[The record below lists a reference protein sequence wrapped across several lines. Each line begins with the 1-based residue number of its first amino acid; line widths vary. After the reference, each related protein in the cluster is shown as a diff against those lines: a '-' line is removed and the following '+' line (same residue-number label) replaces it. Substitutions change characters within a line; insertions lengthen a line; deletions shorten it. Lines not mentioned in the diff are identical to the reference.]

1 LQLREENELDQ
12 LEKIVKI
19 ANSLPFN
26 AISEEAINA
35 TKKDILDTL
44 GCIFAGVNA
53 EGTNELLQ
61 VVSDWGGKQES
72 TIIYHGVK
80 VPAPLAVLVNSTL
93 AHARDLDDTHDAAVL
108 HAGISVIPAALA
120 AAERAGEC
128 DGKLFIK
135 AVTLGLDLLCRLGK
149 ATTIGP
155 NTLGLAFTPMYAYFA
170 SALTAGLILKLTDE
184 ELVNAIGITLSQVA
198 GTVQAVS
205 DAALT
210 KRIQPAF
217 GAQAGIS
224 AAILAQQGITG
235 ARNVFSGQFSFPK
248 VYLNGHFDFDVFLDS
263 YGEFFEN
270 ENLSFKP
277 YPCCRFTHPSIDA
290 ALQLREEHQIKY
302 EDIEE
307 IVVEVTQQAN
317 IVCEPI
323 ERRKR
328 PQVIVDAQFSIPYTI
343 AVALVKG
350 KVFIEDFTEGA
361 ISDVV
366 VLNISNI
373 VTTRYNESLGNRGIS
388 PAIVTIKMKNQTVHQ
403 KRIDHPKGNINNSMS
418 YGEIVGKFVRCSNLP
433 SKPIPQEN
441 IETVI
446 KMVGEMEKVD
456 NIIKISDL
464 LTPAKSQILR

>member
-1 LQLREENELDQ
+1 LDQ

-26 AISEEAINA
+26 AISEEALNA
-35 TKKDILDTL
+35 TKRDILDTI

-53 EGTNELLQ
+53 EGTNELFQ

-72 TIIYHGVK
+72 TILYHGVK

-120 AAERAGEC
+120 AAERAGGC
-128 DGKLFIK
+128 DGKLFLK

-155 NTLGLAFTPMYAYFA
+155 NSLGLAFTPMYAYFA
-170 SALTAGLILKLTDE
+170 SALTAGLILKLNDE
-184 ELVNAIGITLSQVA
+184 ELINAIGITLSQVA

-217 GAQAGIS
+217 GAQAGIA

-235 ARNVFSGQFSFPK
+235 ARNVFNGQFSFPK
-248 VYLNGHFDFDVFLDS
+248 VYLNGHFDYDVFLDS
-263 YGEFFEN
+263 YGEFFES

-277 YPCCRFTHPSIDA
+277 YPCCRFTHPAIDA
-290 ALQLREEHQIKY
+290 ALLLREEHQIKV
-302 EDIEE
+302 EEIEE
-307 IVVEVTQQAN
+307 IIVDVTQQAN
-317 IVCEPI
+317 IVCEPV
-323 ERRKR
+323 ERRR
-328 PQVIVDAQFSIPYTI
+328 TPQVIVDAQFSIPYTV

-350 KVFIEDFTEGA
+350 KIFIEDFTEEA
-361 ISDVV
+361 ISEDV
-366 VLNISNI
+366 VLNISNR
-373 VTTRYNESLGNRGIS
+373 VTTRYDESLGNRGIS
-388 PAIVTIKMKNQTVHQ
+388 PAIVTIKMKNQKVYQ
-403 KRIDHPKGNINNSMS
+403 KRVDYPKGSINNSMS
-418 YGEIVGKFVRCSNLP
+418 YEEIIEKFVRCSKLP
-433 SKPIPQEN
+433 ANPIPQKN
-441 IETVI
+441 MDAVI
-446 KMVGEMEKVD
+446 KMVTNMEKEE
-456 NIIKISDL
+456 NILTLSDL
-464 LTPAKSQILR
+464 LTPAKSEILSK